1 MEAVMKAKKSSAL
14 PTGRGTL
21 IEVRFPPAELKGLDR
36 WIRRDGRHE
45 TRPAAVRQLVKNAL
59 AVAEIT
65 SDFARNRSPQAIE
78 LAGSKIELL
87 LNRRNC

>member
-1 MEAVMKAKKSSAL
+1 MKTRKHGAL
-14 PTGRGTL
+14 PTVRGTL
-21 IEVRFPPAELKGLDR
+21 IGVRFQPAELKALDR

-45 TRPAAVRQLVKNAL
+45 TRPEAVRQLVKNAL

>member
-1 MEAVMKAKKSSAL
+1 MKTKKHGAF
-14 PTGRGTL
+14 PTVRGKL
-21 IEVRFPPAELKGLDR
+21 IGLRFQPAELKALDR

-45 TRPAAVRQLVKNAL
+45 SRPEAVRHLVRNAL

-65 SDFARNRSPQAIE
+65 ADFARNRSPQAIE
-78 LAGSKIELL
+78 LAGSKIEIL

>member
-1 MEAVMKAKKSSAL
+1 MKAKKRSAL

-21 IEVRFPPAELKGLDR
+21 IGVRFPPAELKALDR

-45 TRPAAVRQLVKNAL
+45 TRSEAIRQLTRNAL

-65 SDFARNRSPQAIE
+65 SGFVRNRSPQAVE
-78 LAGSKIELL
+78 LAGSKIEIL
-87 LNRRNC
+87 LNRRDC